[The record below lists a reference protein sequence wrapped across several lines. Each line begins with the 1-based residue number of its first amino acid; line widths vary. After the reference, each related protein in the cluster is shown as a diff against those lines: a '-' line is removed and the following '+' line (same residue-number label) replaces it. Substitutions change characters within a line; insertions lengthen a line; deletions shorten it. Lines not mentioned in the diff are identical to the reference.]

1 MHERK
6 CKNFYLFFDSETIE
20 QKAMNGLKKI
30 IPACS
35 IPEVDRYTLENEPVT
50 SLELME
56 RAAGKWVEKAV
67 EIFPGEVKIAVLA
80 GNGNNGGDGY
90 VIARLLREQGYE
102 VVVYQLLEGR
112 KSPDCEWN
120 SRRWEGEC
128 VELKSAVAFQPD
140 PQAWIVD
147 ALFGTGLNRQVSGVA
162 GELIRKVNSLP
173 NPVIAVDMP
182 SGLMGEDNSRNDRDA
197 IVQADYTLT
206 FQCPKLA
213 FMFPEN
219 EPFVGKWQVLDIGLH
234 PQGIAG
240 VRTDYYCLSEE
251 LVRDLLPRPSVFA
264 HKGSNGYALLIA
276 GSRYMMGAAVLAAK
290 AAVRSGVGLLFC
302 HVPQSGVEILQ
313 TAVPEALIEPDCSDR
328 CFTSVED
335 MDRYTAVGVGPAIGK
350 NALTVKALE
359 EVIRRW
365 RGKMVL
371 DADALNILAENRE
384 LLSLLP
390 VGSILTPHPKEF
402 ERLAGKSANDF
413 DRLNKLSIFARRYN
427 VYIILKGAYSVIAT
441 PEGQLYFNM
450 SGNPGMAKGGCGDV
464 LTGVLLALAA
474 NGMELLDVARIGVF
488 AHGLSGDLLVREY
501 GYRGVT
507 SHKIAEQMGKA
518 WKILENPENRNQN

>member
-402 ERLAGKSANDF
+402 ERLAGKSGNDF
-413 DRLNKLSIFARRYN
+413 ERLNKLSNFAQQYQ
-427 VYIILKGAYSVIAT
+427 VVMLLKGAHTIIAT
-441 PEGQLYFNM
+441 PDGKCYFNM
-450 SGNPGMAKGGCGDV
+450 TGNPGMAKGGMGDV
-464 LTGVLLALAA
+464 LTGVLLALLAS
-474 NGMELLDVARIGVF
+474 GMEAWEAAMIGVF
-488 AHGLSGDLLVREY
+488 AHGLAGDRVAAENGMRGTCAGLV
-501 GYRGVT
+501 
-507 SHKIAEQMGKA
+507 AEAIGRV
-518 WKILENPENRNQN
+518 WKILE